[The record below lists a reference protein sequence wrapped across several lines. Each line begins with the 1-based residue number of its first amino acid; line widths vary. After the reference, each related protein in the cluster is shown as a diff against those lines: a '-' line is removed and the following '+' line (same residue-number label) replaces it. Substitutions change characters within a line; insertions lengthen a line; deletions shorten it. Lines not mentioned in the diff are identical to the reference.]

1 MRRISAIFISACMVL
16 IAACIGAALYLGLN
30 VDARAA
36 AIVALAALIGM
47 VLYNTIVNR
56 LRDRGQLGDQIG
68 DLSRGTSDLS
78 RQMAEMTRRLNE
90 MDEHMRKSVNRA
102 RGAVDPLAIEI
113 GELGTLVKQLAETV
127 AGHEAILQEQGV
139 MPERPEPMPLMAPIP
154 EGTLPLGESE
164 TIGGASVLAG
174 ISRDGM
180 SATIAAAID
189 NNRID
194 LYLQPIVTL
203 PQRKVRYYE
212 ALSRLRTE
220 QGDVVP
226 AAEFIEVAETS
237 GLMPKLDNL
246 LMFRCVQVMR
256 RLQMKNRDVGLFCN
270 VSATTLQDV
279 TYFRQFLDFM
289 DANRVLGPSMLLEFT
304 HAAYRS
310 FGPLGERVARRACR
324 ARLPLLARPY
334 QRPAAR
340 AQGTGRPRLQVRQGA
355 GQDAAVAHHRRVE
368 RHPSRGPR
376 RSAGALRHR
385 SGRRAH
391 RERKHGGRS
400 ARLRRA
406 LRSGLPVLAAAAG
419 ARRGAAKFSRRT
431 RQRDDVP
438 TRPSSEFSA
447 APGAATR

>member
-16 IAACIGAALYLGLN
+16 IAACVGAALYLGLN

-154 EGTLPLGESE
+154 EGTLTLGESE
-164 TIGGASVLAG
+164 TVGGASVLAG

-189 NNRID
+189 ANRID

-270 VSATTLQDV
+270 VSATTLQDA

-304 HAAYRS
+304 HAGYRS
-310 FGPLGERVARRACR
+310 FGPLENESLAALAERGFRFSLDHISDLHLEPKELADRGFKFVKVPAKMLLSRITGASSDIHP
-324 ARLPLLARPY
+324 ADLADLLARSGIDLVAERIESESMVVDLLDYDVRFGQGFLFSPP
-334 QRPAAR
+334 RPVR
-340 AQGTGRPRLQVRQGA
+340 AEALQTSPA
-355 GQDAAVAHHRRVE
+355 EPAKGQMSDE
-368 RHPSRGPR
+368 S
-376 RSAGALRHR
+376 
-385 SGRRAH
+385 
-391 RERKHGGRS
+391 
-400 ARLRRA
+400 
-406 LRSGLPVLAAAAG
+406 
-419 ARRGAAKFSRRT
+419 
-431 RQRDDVP
+431 
-438 TRPSSEFSA
+438 SSEFSA
-447 APGAATR
+447 APSAATG